1 MKKLPF
7 IFFFVS
13 CLVFLLSRLVLVPFA
28 AWSFWRLALRTWP
41 GPSAALSRGS
51 FGEKQREEKTPR
63 QKQRL
68 RGGKTQEIEKGGV
81 RKRKGG

>member
-1 MKKLPF
+1 MRKQPF

-28 AWSFWRLALRTWP
+28 AWSFWRLALRTSP

-51 FGEKQREEKTPR
+51 FGEKQREGKTLR
-63 QKQRL
+63 QKQPEGR
-68 RGGKTQEIEKGGV
+68 KTQEIEKGGV